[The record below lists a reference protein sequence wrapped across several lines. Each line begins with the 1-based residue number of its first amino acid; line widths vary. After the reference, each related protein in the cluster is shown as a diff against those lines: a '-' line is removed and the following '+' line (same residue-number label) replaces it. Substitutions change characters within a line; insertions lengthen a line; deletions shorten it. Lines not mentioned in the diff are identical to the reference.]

1 MRVEGEREVAGLL
14 CSQVLA
20 VLSQYLDGELDAE
33 TARRLEAH
41 VMDCDLCR
49 KFGREFLAVL
59 SSLREKL
66 AAVEP
71 LEEPVAERLWSE
83 LEARL

>member
-1 MRVEGEREVAGLL
+1 VEREREVAGLL

-20 VLSQYLDGELDAE
+20 VLSQYLDGELEAE

-41 VMDCDLCR
+41 AMDCDLCR
-49 KFGREFLAVL
+49 QFGREFSAVV
-59 SSLREKL
+59 SSLKDKL
-66 AAVEP
+66 AEVEP
-71 LEEPVAERLWSE
+71 LERPMAERLWSG

>member
-1 MRVEGEREVAGLL
+1 
-14 CSQVLA
+14 
-20 VLSQYLDGELDAE
+20 
-33 TARRLEAH
+33 
-41 VMDCDLCR
+41 MDCDLCR